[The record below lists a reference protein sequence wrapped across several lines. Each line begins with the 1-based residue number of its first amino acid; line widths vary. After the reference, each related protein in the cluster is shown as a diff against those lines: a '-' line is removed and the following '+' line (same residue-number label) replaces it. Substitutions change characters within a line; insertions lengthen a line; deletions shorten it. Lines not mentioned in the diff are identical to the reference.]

1 MKEVE
6 NKSFN
11 LTLRERVKGFFLAI
25 FGSVLAALDATKQT
39 GHFPTTWD
47 EFQPILLSGLY
58 VGVTYILYTFID
70 DSKPNV
76 VEKVLATK
84 KEEPEEL

>member
-39 GHFPTTWD
+39 GHIPSTWD
-47 EFQPILLSGLY
+47 EFKPILLSGLY
-58 VGVTYILYTFID
+58 VGVTYILYTFVS

-76 VEKVLATK
+76 VEKVLSTK
-84 KEEPEEL
+84 EKE